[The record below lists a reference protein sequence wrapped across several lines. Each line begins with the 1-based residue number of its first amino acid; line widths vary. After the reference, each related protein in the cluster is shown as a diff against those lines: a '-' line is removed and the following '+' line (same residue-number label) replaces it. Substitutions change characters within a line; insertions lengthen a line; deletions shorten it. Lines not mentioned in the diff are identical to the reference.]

1 MEKHHILPALKLC
14 NRKIA
19 PSDQNTSKSYTYADQ
34 LTTVYE
40 DFTLNRGPL
49 CCQLRVLLTKV
60 IATQKTNPVGILKHT
75 LV

>member
-1 MEKHHILPALKLC
+1 MEKYVLPALKLC
-14 NRKIA
+14 NRKIT

-40 DFTLNRGPL
+40 HFTINRGPL

-60 IATQKTNPVGILKHT
+60 IATQKTNPVDVLKRT
-75 LV
+75 FV